1 MWLTSVGG
9 RFTADNNLKLY
20 VWPCWAFNTWCVWK
34 SIQQQQVKKS
44 VSSAQYSDSISISI
58 SCVHTWSTSRSWVNP
73 GWVGMI
79 RCPNHPR
86 VALHLTLGFLSGFG
100 SWSVKIST
108 DIPFLTRK
116 NGCFKVQ
123 NTITI
128 RVEKNSCQVYEMRRS
143 IASPA
148 AERRKKVWLILSK
161 NKLVTE
167 PRSDL
172 EGKLNIGYN

>member
-9 RFTADNNLKLY
+9 RFTADNNLELY
-20 VWPCWAFNTWCVWK
+20 VWPWWAFNTWCVWK

-44 VSSAQYSDSISISI
+44 VSSAQYSDSIWISI

-86 VALHLTLGFLSGFG
+86 VALHLTLGFLSGFR
-100 SWSVKIST
+100 SWSMKINIDTSV
-108 DIPFLTRK
+108 LTKK
-116 NGCFKVQ
+116 NGRSEVQ
-123 NTITI
+123 NTIMI
-128 RVEKNSCQVYEMRRS
+128 RVEKNSCQVYEMCWS

-148 AERRKKVWLILSK
+148 AERRKKFDWF
-161 NKLVTE
+161 
-167 PRSDL
+167 
-172 EGKLNIGYN
+172 